1 MKQYTSLWLVCL
13 LAVFSM
19 TTRAQEGIETKARPD
34 YPALP
39 FMLTFEAPAE
49 GSASLSIS
57 ADGETLT
64 SPTTLHSGTEVT
76 ITVTPADGYRMASRR
91 FTARVRP
98 PKRYRLRLS
107 PMPVAV
113 SPTSTPSPCRTSRSR

>member
-19 TTRAQEGIETKARPD
+19 TARAQEGIETKARPD

-49 GSASLSIS
+49 GSASLSI
-57 ADGETLT
+57 
-64 SPTTLHSGTEVT
+64 
-76 ITVTPADGYRMASRR
+76 
-91 FTARVRP
+91 
-98 PKRYRLRLS
+98 
-107 PMPVAV
+107 
-113 SPTSTPSPCRTSRSR
+113 

>member
-19 TTRAQEGIETKARPD
+19 TARAQEGIETKARPD

-64 SPTTLHSGTEVT
+64 SPTTLHSRHRG
-76 ITVTPADGYRMASRR
+76 DDYRHPR
-91 FTARVRP
+91 
-98 PKRYRLRLS
+98 
-107 PMPVAV
+107 
-113 SPTSTPSPCRTSRSR
+113 